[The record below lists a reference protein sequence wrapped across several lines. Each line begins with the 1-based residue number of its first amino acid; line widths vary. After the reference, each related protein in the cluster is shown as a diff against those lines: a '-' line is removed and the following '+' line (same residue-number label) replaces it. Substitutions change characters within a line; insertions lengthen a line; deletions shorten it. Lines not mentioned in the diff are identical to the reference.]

1 MGKNIVNILK
11 SKEVG
16 SIGIGAMIVFI
27 AMVLVAGISASVLIQ
42 TSTRLEMQTLQTGT
56 ETIAEVATG
65 VLVEGI
71 EGYNQ
76 SGLGLL
82 TLMAIE
88 LMARAGSFDVDLS
101 QAVIELS
108 NSSAKVILKY
118 SGNLLNVTEV
128 DGDIF
133 NAAGF
138 TGADVT
144 HFSIV
149 VLQDA
154 DGSCTED
161 TPIINFGDHV
171 TLAVNTSAI
180 FGGGLLPRI
189 DVFGQV
195 IPEEGAPGIIGFKTP
210 SSYTGTV
217 MELQ

>member
-1 MGKNIVNILK
+1 MGKNIFDILK

-16 SIGIGAMIVFI
+16 SIGIGAMIIFI
-27 AMVLVAGISASVLIQ
+27 AMVLVASIAASVLIQ
-42 TSTRLEMQTLQTGT
+42 TSTRLEMQALKTGT

-65 VLVEGI
+65 VKVEGI
-71 EGYNQ
+71 EGHNT
-76 SGLGLL
+76 SDSIDKVALE
-82 TLMAIE
+82 I
-88 LMARAGSFDVDLS
+88 MARAGSFDVDLS
-101 QAVIELS
+101 QIVVELS

-118 SGNLLNVTEV
+118 SGNLRNVTDV
-128 DGDIF
+128 DGDLF
-133 NAAGF
+133 NAAGYN
-138 TGADVT
+138 GATVT
-144 HFSIV
+144 KFSII

-171 TLAVNTSAI
+171 ILAINTSAI
-180 FGGGLLPRI
+180 FGGLAPRT

-210 SSYTGTV
+210 SSYMATV